1 MTVTEVG
8 RFHYRFAR
16 PVKPNETL
24 RDCSQ
29 SNLSVQ
35 VIPSC
40 SRPSPVRLGSPASS
54 LLGRCGAVLAYTI
67 LIVDDSAVIRRLVR
81 TTIER
86 NSNWNICGEAENGA
100 VAVEKV
106 KELCPDVVILDLQ
119 MPVMDGMAAA
129 RQIALIAPKTEML
142 MFTMHNSEQVAKA
155 ARASGI
161 KTVISKTY
169 APAAQILAFL
179 KSYSKVSAA

>member
-1 MTVTEVG
+1 MITVFYLGAKTPRLEPSLLVAD
-8 RFHYRFAR
+8 RR
-16 PVKPNETL
+16 PA
-24 RDCSQ
+24 
-29 SNLSVQ
+29 
-35 VIPSC
+35 
-40 SRPSPVRLGSPASS
+40 RLGSPASS

-119 MPVMDGMAAA
+119 MPVMDGMEAA

-161 KTVISKTY
+161 KTVISKTD

-179 KSYSKVSAA
+179 KTYAKVSAA

>member
-1 MTVTEVG
+1 M
-8 RFHYRFAR
+8 
-16 PVKPNETL
+16 
-24 RDCSQ
+24 
-29 SNLSVQ
+29 
-35 VIPSC
+35 
-40 SRPSPVRLGSPASS
+40 
-54 LLGRCGAVLAYTI
+54 
-67 LIVDDSAVIRRLVR
+67 DSAVIRRLVR
-81 TTIER
+81 TTIEW
-86 NSNWNICGEAENGA
+86 SNWNICGEAENGA

-119 MPVMDGMAAA
+119 IPVIDGMAAA

-161 KTVISKTY
+161 KTVISKTD

-179 KSYSKVSAA
+179 KTYTKVSAA

>member
-1 MTVTEVG
+1 M
-8 RFHYRFAR
+8 
-16 PVKPNETL
+16 
-24 RDCSQ
+24 
-29 SNLSVQ
+29 
-35 VIPSC
+35 
-40 SRPSPVRLGSPASS
+40 
-54 LLGRCGAVLAYTI
+54 
-67 LIVDDSAVIRRLVR
+67 DSAVIRRLVR
-81 TTIER
+81 TTIEW
-86 NSNWNICGEAENGA
+86 SNWNICNEAENGA

-119 MPVMDGMAAA
+119 MPVMDGMEAA